1 MTPDALPLEP
11 MFLAFGWEP
20 THTGVPSKRRLF
32 AGVDSCMG
40 EVFKPRQRAF
50 YFFPGFRRGVSDW
63 EAPGLKRKNYYAIVS
78 CNAEA
83 LPPDKSGGSHPNQG
97 PHLNARG
104 RIASG
109 YPAFGFT
116 SSPNIV
122 RCYHESRLRVNQNC
136 HFGTQAAVGECW
148 SQSSDA
154 GASNGCEFQN
164 SLLIHCY
171 SLFFLADKN
180 RKFP

>member
-1 MTPDALPLEP
+1 M
-11 MFLAFGWEP
+11 
-20 THTGVPSKRRLF
+20 
-32 AGVDSCMG
+32 
-40 EVFKPRQRAF
+40 
-50 YFFPGFRRGVSDW
+50 
-63 EAPGLKRKNYYAIVS
+63 
-78 CNAEA
+78 
-83 LPPDKSGGSHPNQG
+83 GGSPRIHAWERLSSLANARILFSPALAVGFQIGNRPGAKAQTLLCNRFFATLKHCPRISPGAPTLNQG

-136 HFGTQAAVGECW
+136 HFGTRAAVGERW
-148 SQSSDA
+148 SQSRDA
-154 GASNGCEFQN
+154 GASNGCEFHN

>member
-1 MTPDALPLEP
+1 MYRRSVKGMGLTEDGPLTPGALPLEP

-32 AGVDSCMG
+32 AGVDSCVG

-83 LPPDKSGGSHPNQG
+83 LPPDKSRGSHPK
-97 PHLNARG
+97 PRPSPDCAWTDRVRVPCLWLYFIAEHSSVLPRVK
-104 RIASG
+104 IASQPKLSFWNSG
-109 YPAFGFT
+109 G
-116 SSPNIV
+116 
-122 RCYHESRLRVNQNC
+122 CGRVLVAIIRRWREQRMRI
-136 HFGTQAAVGECW
+136 
-148 SQSSDA
+148 S
-154 GASNGCEFQN
+154 
-164 SLLIHCY
+164 
-171 SLFFLADKN
+171 
-180 RKFP
+180 